1 MEFIFYKE
9 LAVQRRTLM
18 GAASKAECAKECLY
32 LLFLRMCHT
41 ESILFRGRKAGGC
54 PRWAEAKYG
63 KK

>member
-1 MEFIFYKE
+1 
-9 LAVQRRTLM
+9 M